1 MNVKLIRMQSG
12 EDVIA
17 DLIRE
22 DETSFTVMNPIV
34 AIPTQNN
41 QMGFAPWSP
50 LLKDKDTEL
59 TITKSYLV
67 YIAEPQEQIVD
78 SYTEMFSII
87 ETPPKKK
94 LIVCTKLFFEL
105 DLKRYPPSSPII
117 SEGPLGQS
125 LDITV
130 QLLYPASTN
139 TNPGSSHKEGKTK
152 ASAFFIK

>member
-1 MNVKLIRMQSG
+1 MEFSYINLTNLDFCKMNVKLIRMQSG

-94 LIVCTKLFFEL
+94 LIV
-105 DLKRYPPSSPII
+105 
-117 SEGPLGQS
+117 
-125 LDITV
+125 
-130 QLLYPASTN
+130 
-139 TNPGSSHKEGKTK
+139 
-152 ASAFFIK
+152 